1 MNAAGMNTIVGYVYD
16 MLYGDSGGFP
26 SYASCGGNPSVC
38 DRFDDYLYQSSRKQ
52 KTCAL
57 LKGRP
62 LWTKNWIMD
71 KPKNGT
77 GKKSQSWQDRN
88 LYFSDVL
95 GARGAVSVLLDAF
108 NLRKS
113 YGSYNAEHIPKLFTL
128 SPTLQNYADA
138 FTSAAGQISAQYADF
153 HGCDDGA
160 DDGRD
165 HALRHMR
172 LHVYPF
178 REKIWCSR
186 FSVPD
191 DDSGGAGHD
200 HQLRDDHTVGHA
212 QQLCRIGTA
221 VRDLGIL
228 HLFIERK
235 F

>member
-1 MNAAGMNTIVGYVYD
+1 
-16 MLYGDSGGFP
+16 
-26 SYASCGGNPSVC
+26 
-38 DRFDDYLYQSSRKQ
+38 
-52 KTCAL
+52 
-57 LKGRP
+57 
-62 LWTKNWIMD
+62 MD
-71 KPKNGT
+71 KELDYGQTEERDRKKARAGKTGT
-77 GKKSQSWQDRN
+77 YIFLSFWA
-88 LYFSDVL
+88 LVVL
-95 GARGAVSVLLDAF
+95 FPFYWMLLTSV
-108 NLRKS
+108 KS

-128 SPTLQNYADA
+128 SPTLAELRRCVY
-138 FTSAAGQISAQYADF
+138 FCTAGQISAQYADF

-165 HALRHMR
+165 HARGICVCTPFLSGKKSGV
-172 LHVYPF
+172 HV
-178 REKIWCSR
+178 

-221 VRDLGIL
+221 VRDLGVL